1 MNYELLIIFLEQRA
15 RNKDIFIYD
24 FTIFHVIPNEVR
36 NLKQYLSF
44 VIAGLTRNRLKIR
57 SFNHPLPPPNWRGI
71 VFSCHSERS
80 EESTAICVI
89 AG

>member
-36 NLKQYLSF
+36 NLKQYLSLR
-44 VIAGLTRNRLKIR
+44 A
-57 SFNHPLPPPNWRGI
+57 
-71 VFSCHSERS
+71 
-80 EESTAICVI
+80 
-89 AG
+89 